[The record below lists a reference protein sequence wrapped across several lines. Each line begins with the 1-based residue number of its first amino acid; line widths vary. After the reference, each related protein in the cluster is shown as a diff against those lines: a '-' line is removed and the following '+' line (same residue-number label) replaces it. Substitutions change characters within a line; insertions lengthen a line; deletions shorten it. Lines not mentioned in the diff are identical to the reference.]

1 MEAGNCRNI
10 AEETCLVPA
19 AASAGEEEREP
30 NAPSFN
36 FITDIFFLAHKCLDL
51 GFRVVQEKFVKLN
64 QELNR
69 TQELYRDGH
78 SKGALEVAFICVVA
92 SRGRQIYFTQPGI
105 HSFWPVALQ
114 GGPR

>member
-1 MEAGNCRNI
+1 MGVPILTAVNCRNI

-19 AASAGEEEREP
+19 EAGEEEREP

-69 TQELYRDGH
+69 TQELYRDAR
-78 SKGALEVAFICVVA
+78 SKGALDVAFA
-92 SRGRQIYFTQPGI
+92 
-105 HSFWPVALQ
+105 
-114 GGPR
+114 